1 MQYKDYYEIL
11 GISATATEAEIKSA
25 YRKQARK
32 FHPDVSKEAS
42 AEARFKEINEAYE
55 ALKDPKKRK
64 AFDKVRASGVRPG
77 EEINPQ
83 GFDFGDMDFGGGGN
97 ADLFESL
104 FGAAARGARGQSRRQ
119 GADVRATLS
128 VDLETAF
135 TGGKQRVSLT
145 VGGAER
151 TLEVKIPAGVL
162 TGQTIR
168 LAGQGHRS
176 VGGNAGDL
184 LLEVQLAAH
193 PKFELNGRDITVRLS
208 VRPWTAALGA
218 KVAVP
223 TLAGEVQLAIPAGS
237 NHGRKL
243 RLKGRGFPGEPV
255 GDQIVILEIHNPP
268 LHGDADRE
276 AFRQLAEHFEPSA

>member
-11 GISATATEAEIKSA
+11 AISATATEAEIKSA

-64 AFDKVRASGVRPG
+64 AYDKVRASGVRPG

-83 GFDFGDMDFGGGGN
+83 GFDMGDMDFGGN

-104 FGAAARGARGQSRRQ
+104 FGAARGARGHAKRQ
-119 GADVRATLS
+119 GADVRATFS

-135 TGGKQRVSLT
+135 TGGKQRVSLSS
-145 VGGAER
+145 GGAER
-151 TLEVKIPAGVL
+151 TLEVKIPSGVL
-162 TGQTIR
+162 SGQTIR

-193 PKFELNGRDITVRLS
+193 AKFELNGRDITVRLN

-255 GDQIVILEIHNPP
+255 GDQIVVLEIHNPP
-268 LHGDADRE
+268 LHSDADRE
-276 AFRQLAEHFEPSA
+276 AFRQLAEHFEPPIIE